1 MATCLGVYIDN
12 NLIKYAKVSKNNET
26 TKVESFGVKFY
37 EDGHIEN
44 SIKQIVEETYSYK
57 VPISIN
63 SNAETY
69 NKFEVFSLLSKKDID
84 GVVKTEFESLCY
96 DKNLNKNLY
105 EERYVL
111 ANSNN
116 HQDEKIKVIHVSV
129 PKTTISQIKNQFG
142 QYKINS
148 ISPIGVTIPNL
159 IKKEKNGNYVVV
171 NIENETTVTKVINN
185 KIGDVQV
192 INLGTKE
199 ILNNIN
205 QKENSYSK
213 SYEICKNITIY
224 TENDKDLQY
233 EENEYLED
241 VMPTLFNIVTQVRRI
256 IEESFEEISKIYI
269 TGTGAIINNIDIYFQ
284 DYFKNSA
291 CEILRPGFIGNNSK
305 LNIKDYIE
313 VNSAISLA
321 LQGINKNTINFTSES
336 KISKI
341 LMALTS
347 DVSLSSKNKKGS
359 SGINLV
365 ETLEKFNEQYKI
377 GAFTCGFV
385 LIAYL
390 VGATIINNLMDDR
403 IQAADKSIND
413 TNYRIQELNWYAA
426 KFDNQ
431 TAAYE
436 RLIENIDNANS
447 SKEEDKKYRN
457 AIPNLLNKIMVTMPT
472 GVELVSIEN
481 TTERN
486 IVIKARATEYQQ
498 IAFFKT
504 KLKTEGIL
512 ENIVSDT
519 GVTEVKNKKIYIN
532 ITIEG
537 ELP

>member
-1 MATCLGVYIDN
+1 MATCLGVYVEN

-37 EDGHIEN
+37 ENDSLEN

-63 SNAETY
+63 LNGETY
-69 NKFEVFSLLSKKDID
+69 NKFEVFSLLSKKDIE

-116 HQDEKIKVIHVSV
+116 HQDEKIKVIHVSA

-148 ISPIGVTIPNL
+148 ISPIGITIPNL
-159 IKKEKNGNYVVV
+159 VKKEKNVNYIVV
-171 NIENETTVTKVINN
+171 NIENETTITKVINN
-185 KIGDVQV
+185 TIGDVQV

-205 QKENSYSK
+205 KKENSYSK

-224 TENDKDLQY
+224 TENDKDLQL

-241 VMPTLFNIVTQVRRI
+241 VMPTLFNIVTQVRRN

-284 DYFKNSA
+284 DYFKNST
-291 CEILRPGFIGNNSK
+291 CEILRPSFIGNNSK

-321 LQGINKNTINFTSES
+321 LQAINKNAINFTSES
-336 KISKI
+336 KINKI
-341 LMALTS
+341 LTALTS
-347 DVSLSSKNKKGS
+347 DVSFSNKNKKSS
-359 SGINLV
+359 SGFNIV
-365 ETLEKFNEQYKI
+365 ESLEKFNEQYKI
-377 GAFTCGFV
+377 GTFTCCFV
-385 LIAYL
+385 LITYL
-390 VGATIINNLMDDR
+390 VGATIINNLMDNR
-403 IQAADKSIND
+403 IQVADKSIND
-413 TNYRIQELNWYAA
+413 TNYKIQELNRYAVN
-426 KFDNQ
+426 FDNQ

-481 TTERN
+481 TSERN

-512 ENIVSDT
+512 ENVVSDT